1 MLRAITEENKVKSME
16 KSKYEKP
23 TAEVVNAEREDL
35 ILVSIVAGLNHGDSK
50 DFGSQSNSGW
60 WSGL

>member
-1 MLRAITEENKVKSME
+1 MKSTEKN
-16 KSKYEKP
+16 KYEKP
-23 TAEVVNAEREDL
+23 TAEVMHAEREDV
-35 ILVSIVAGLNHGDSK
+35 ILVSIAAGLNHGDSK

>member
-1 MLRAITEENKVKSME
+1 ME

-23 TAEVVNAEREDL
+23 TAEVVDAEREDV

-50 DFGSQSNSGW
+50 DFGTGSNSDW
-60 WSGL
+60 WNL

>member
-1 MLRAITEENKVKSME
+1 MKSME
-16 KSKYEKP
+16 KNKYEKP
-23 TAEVVNAEREDL
+23 IAEVVNAEREDV

-50 DFGSQSNSGW
+50 DFGTESNSGW